1 MLVALALD
9 AAPDEEAARLDGAL
23 GRALSA
29 AQVDDLRGIIAR
41 SGAQQQVEDVIAALT
56 ERALTVL
63 DDAALRPEADAV
75 LRELA
80 AAATQRSV

>member
-1 MLVALALD
+1 MPLGPQPLQAQSAPAQAEAVA
-9 AAPDEEAARLDGAL
+9 
-23 GRALSA
+23 
-29 AQVDDLRGIIAR
+29 VR

-63 DDAALRPEADAV
+63 DDVALRPEADAV